1 MKLKSLE
8 LEHQYEGPSSWWQH
22 VPVAHSLIELTKPN
36 LVVELG
42 SHYGVSFFS
51 FCEAAEKYS
60 RDSLI
65 YAIDTWEGDK
75 QAGFYGDDVY
85 RKVRAHAELNHI
97 QRARLIRCRFE
108 EAVEQFK
115 DKSIDLL
122 HIDGLHTYE
131 AVKNDYKT
139 WLPKLKEC
147 GTILFHDWNVK
158 KEGFGVWKLWEEI
171 KDNDNFKCI
180 EMENGYGLGIATKTK
195 HEPEWHRTIIENKE
209 ALKCK
214 GNLLA
219 ELNRKSEFTEEIIR
233 EKELMEKHIFNLEV
247 MVNDKQTNRCGN
259 RSVKKR

>member
-1 MKLKSLE
+1 MPLPRAGQYSITSSVAEGDFEDHKILHWQNDCVILESQCTSIAAGLAGVPMQSIGIKRVEVMKLKSLE

-122 HIDGLHTYE
+122 HIDGLHT
-131 AVKNDYKT
+131 
-139 WLPKLKEC
+139 
-147 GTILFHDWNVK
+147 
-158 KEGFGVWKLWEEI
+158 
-171 KDNDNFKCI
+171 
-180 EMENGYGLGIATKTK
+180 
-195 HEPEWHRTIIENKE
+195 
-209 ALKCK
+209 
-214 GNLLA
+214 
-219 ELNRKSEFTEEIIR
+219 
-233 EKELMEKHIFNLEV
+233 
-247 MVNDKQTNRCGN
+247 
-259 RSVKKR
+259 